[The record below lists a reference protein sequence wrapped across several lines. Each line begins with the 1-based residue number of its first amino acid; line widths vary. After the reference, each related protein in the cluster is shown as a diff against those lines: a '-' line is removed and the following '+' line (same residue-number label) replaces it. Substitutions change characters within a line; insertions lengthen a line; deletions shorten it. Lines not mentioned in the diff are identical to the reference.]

1 MKPILLHEDRL
12 FPVDEKT
19 RGIARELYQSVR
31 DLPIISPHGHTD
43 PRWFAYDENFGNATE
58 LFILPDH
65 YVFRM
70 LYSQGITLE
79 QLGIRRWDGGES
91 EADPRKIWQL
101 FADHYY
107 LFPGTPSRM
116 WLDTVFKNVF
126 GLTDML
132 CSDNAM
138 DYYEFITKE
147 LAKPEY
153 KPRALM
159 DRFNIE
165 LIATTEGALDPLTH
179 HGAIKGTGWDK
190 RVITTFRPDD
200 VVDASREDFVD
211 NIAKLGDKTLPAGR
225 VIWPHCVSAV
235 RYSVNTALPRQ
246 TTATRLPPPQ
256 IYLSLNAK
264 ACLRKCCQGI
274 PQPQSRNC
282 SVHRCLPN
290 WPA

>member
-116 WLDTVFKNVF
+116 WLDTVFK
-126 GLTDML
+126 T
-132 CSDNAM
+132 CS
-138 DYYEFITKE
+138 
-147 LAKPEY
+147 
-153 KPRALM
+153 
-159 DRFNIE
+159 
-165 LIATTEGALDPLTH
+165 
-179 HGAIKGTGWDK
+179 
-190 RVITTFRPDD
+190 V
-200 VVDASREDFVD
+200 
-211 NIAKLGDKTLPAGR
+211 LPTCCA
-225 VIWPHCVSAV
+225 
-235 RYSVNTALPRQ
+235 Q
-246 TTATRLPPPQ
+246 TTLWTTTSSSPKSWR
-256 IYLSLNAK
+256 SLNTN
-264 ACLRKCCQGI
+264 
-274 PQPQSRNC
+274 P
-282 SVHRCLPN
+282 VH
-290 WPA
+290 